1 MIDKIKA
8 FCRQKELL
16 YQGDRILLGLSGGAD
31 STCLFLVLLELAMEY
46 GITLLPVHINHNLR
60 GEAAKEDETFCK
72 ELCKKHGLQ
81 LQVVSVHVENLAKKN
96 GWTIEEA
103 GRNARYEAFTKL
115 AKEHNCNKI
124 AVAHHKND
132 QAETI
137 LFQLLRGSRLKG
149 LSGMTVKNGNI
160 IRPLLCMTRD
170 EIEQYLQEK
179 NQTYC
184 IDLTNFEE
192 EYTRNLIRG
201 KMIPTAKQIQTKA
214 VEHIVETADYLQR
227 IEQYLE
233 HQTEELYLRT
243 VTENNGV
250 VEICISQLLCVD
262 TLLVERVIYKALC
275 YVMGNKKDITALY
288 VNQCMKLMNKQ
299 TGKQIDLQ
307 QGIIAKRN
315 YEKLWIGRKNETQTY
330 YYEVKQFPFE
340 VQLPSGM
347 GRLSLSLCKI
357 EENSLNIEEKICI
370 IPNCTYTKWFDYDKI
385 DSSIVLK
392 TPEREDTI
400 VLYTDGRKKRVFDVL
415 ANAKVPKEERMAYW
429 ILAEGNHAIWIP
441 GIRNSEAYRVTK
453 ETKCILVATVDG
465 GKKHER

>member
-31 STCLFLVLLELAMEY
+31 STCLFLVLLELLVEWNF
-46 GITLLPVHINHNLR
+46 TLVPVHINHNLR

-72 ELCKKHGLQ
+72 ELCKKHGLN
-81 LQVVSVHVENLAKKN
+81 LLVVSVEVEKLAKEH

-103 GRNARYEAFTKL
+103 GRNARYEAFSKL
-115 AKEHNCNKI
+115 AKQYDCNKI

-132 QAETI
+132 QAETV
-137 LFQLLRGSRLKG
+137 LFQLFRGSRLKG
-149 LSGMTVKNGNI
+149 LSGMLAKNGEI
-160 IRPLLCMTRD
+160 IRPLLCITRE
-170 EIEQYLQEK
+170 EIEQYLHSK

-201 KMIPTAKQIQTKA
+201 RIIPVAKEVQSRA
-214 VEHIVETADYLQR
+214 VEHIVETATYLQR
-227 IEQYLE
+227 VEAYLE
-233 HQTEELYLRT
+233 RQTEELYERT
-243 VTENNGV
+243 VKENNGI
-250 VEICISQLLCVD
+250 ELFIPELLKVD
-262 TLLVERVIYKALC
+262 CLLAERVVYRALC
-275 YVMGNKKDITALY
+275 HVMGHKKDITSFY
-288 VNQCMKLMNKQ
+288 VIQCMELMKKQ
-299 TGKQIDLQ
+299 TGRQIHLP
-307 QGIIAKRN
+307 QGIIVKRN
-315 YEKLWIGRKNETQTY
+315 YEKLWMGQKNEAQTY

-340 VQLPSGM
+340 AELPKGM
-347 GRLSLSLCKI
+347 GKLSLSLYKI
-357 EENSLNIEEKICI
+357 EENNSNIEEKMCR

-392 TPEREDTI
+392 TPDREDTI
-400 VLYTDGRKKRVFDVL
+400 VLYTDGRKKKVLDVL
-415 ANAKVPKEERMAYW
+415 ANAKVPKEERMSYW
-429 ILAEGNHAIWIP
+429 ILAEGNHTIWIP

-465 GKKHER
+465 GEKHER

>member
-31 STCLFLVLLELAMEY
+31 STCLFLVLLELAMEW
-46 GITLLPVHINHNLR
+46 GLTLLPVHINHNLR
-60 GEAAKEDETFCK
+60 GEAANEDETFCK

-81 LQVVSVHVENLAKKN
+81 LQVVSIDVENLATIH

-132 QAETI
+132 QAETV
-137 LFQLLRGSRLKG
+137 LFQLFRGSRLKG
-149 LSGMTVKNGNI
+149 LSGMSVKNGVV
-160 IRPLLCMTRD
+160 IRPLLCMTRE
-170 EIEQYLQEK
+170 EIEQYLQKK

-227 IEQYLE
+227 VEQYLE

-243 VTENNGV
+243 VTESNG
-250 VEICISQLLCVD
+250 VEICISQLLCAD

-275 YVMGNKKDITALY
+275 YVMGQKKDITALY
-288 VNQCMKLMNKQ
+288 VNQCMKLMQKQ

-315 YEKLWIGRKNETQTY
+315 YEKLWIGKKNETQTY

-340 VQLPSGM
+340 VELPNGM
-347 GRLSLSLCKI
+347 GKLSLSLCKI
-357 EENSLNIEEKICI
+357 EENSLNIEEKNWI

-392 TPEREDTI
+392 TPDREDTI
-400 VLYTDGRKKRVFDVL
+400 VLYTDGRKKRVLDVL
-415 ANAKVPKEERMAYW
+415 ADAKVPKEERMAYW
-429 ILAEGNHAIWIP
+429 ILAEGNRAIWIP

-465 GKKHER
+465 GKKREG

>member
-31 STCLFLVLLELAMEY
+31 STCLFLVLLELAMEW

-72 ELCKKHGLQ
+72 ELCKKYGLH
-81 LQVVSVHVENLAKKN
+81 LLVVSVEVENLAKTN

-103 GRNARYEAFTKL
+103 GRNARYEAFMKL

-132 QAETI
+132 QAETV

-149 LSGMTVKNGNI
+149 LSGMSVKNGTI
-160 IRPLLCMTRD
+160 IRPLLCMTRE

-201 KMIPTAKQIQTKA
+201 KMIPTAKRVQVKA

-227 IEQYLE
+227 VEQYLE
-233 HQTEELYLRT
+233 HQTEELYLQT
-243 VTENNGV
+243 VTEHNGV
-250 VEICISQLLCVD
+250 EISISQLLCVD
-262 TLLVERVIYKALC
+262 TLLAERVIYKALC
-275 YVMGNKKDITALY
+275 KVMGQKKDITSVY
-288 VNQCMKLMNKQ
+288 VTRCMELMKKQ
-299 TGKQIDLQ
+299 TGKEIHLQ

-315 YEKLWIGRKNETQTY
+315 YEKLWIGQKNEAQAY
-330 YYEVKQFPFE
+330 YYEVQQFPFE
-340 VQLPSGM
+340 VELPKGM
-347 GRLSLSLCKI
+347 GKLSLSLCKV
-357 EENSLNIEEKICI
+357 EENHLNIEEKLWI

-392 TPEREDTI
+392 TPDREDTI

-429 ILAEGNHAIWIP
+429 ILAEGNRAIWIP

-453 ETKCILVATVDG
+453 ETKCILIATIDG
-465 GKKHER
+465 GKKHEG